1 MKIKIYMK
9 KLVLLCMLGCMS
21 LFVFAQPN
29 WSENIAPILY
39 SKCTTCHNSY
49 GIAPFSLITY
59 QDAFVNSATIRQQV
73 NGRKMPP
80 WPPDPNYRHLAH
92 ERTLTADEI
101 TAIDDW
107 VTNGSPKGDST
118 LAPLV
123 PVYSSQ
129 AEITSPDLVSR
140 IPNYLVNTTTD
151 LYRCFVIPTGFA
163 TQKFLTEIEAIPGN
177 RSIVHHILIYED
189 TSNVPSQLDAADP
202 GPGYTE
208 FGGTGS
214 TSSNL
219 IGVWVPGQGTYRLP
233 AGMGIKLPAQTN
245 IILQIHYPGGTSS
258 QIDSTKIL
266 FKLTSSSVRS
276 VSIAPPL
283 THFNLTNGPLFIPAN
298 TTRTFYSEYT
308 LPFTLSTLSVG
319 PHMHL
324 IGKSIMSYG
333 ITPTNDTIPF
343 INIPEWD
350 FHWQGLYSFQNVLK
364 LPAGTVLHST
374 AFYDNTSANPDNPN
388 DPPQNVSWGENTTDE
403 MMLVYFSYLLYQPGD
418 ENIVIDSSTI
428 TSADNY
434 SFSGIISSAQ
444 LYEPSPNPVTS
455 DLSFDFYMA
464 DKSSV
469 SFVIYDVNGR
479 LIASLP
485 STRKYLVGLNR
496 EKFSIANLASGNYI
510 LQMKTETISRS
521 KKFIKD

>member
-1 MKIKIYMK
+1 MKRLI
-9 KLVLLCMLGCMS
+9 LLLCFGCMS
-21 LFVFAQPN
+21 LTLFAQPN
-29 WSENIAPILY
+29 WSEHIAPILY
-39 SKCTTCHNSY
+39 SKCTSCHNSN

-59 QDAFVNSATIRQQV
+59 EDAYVNSQTIRQQV

-80 WPPDPNYRHLAH
+80 WPPDPNYRHLAY
-92 ERTLTADEI
+92 ERVLTATEI
-101 TAIDDW
+101 TAINDW
-107 VTNGSPKGDST
+107 VNNGSLKGDST
-118 LAPLV
+118 LAPPP

-140 IPNYLVNTTTD
+140 IPDYLVNTTTD
-151 LYRCFVIPTGFA
+151 LYRCFVIPTGLA
-163 TQKFLTEIEAIPGN
+163 TQEFLTEIEAIPGN

-189 TSNVPSQLDAADP
+189 TSNVPLQLDAADP

-245 IILQIHYPGGTSS
+245 IILQIHYPAGIVAET
-258 QIDSTKIL
+258 DSTKIL
-266 FKLTSSSVRS
+266 FKLTPSSVRS

-343 INIPEWD
+343 INIPDWD

-388 DPPQNVSWGENTTDE
+388 DPPQNVYLGESTTDE
-403 MMLVYFSYLLYQPGD
+403 MMLVYFSYLFYLPGD

-428 TSADNY
+428 TATDDY
-434 SFSGIISSAQ
+434 SFSGIISTAQ
-444 LYEPSPNPVTS
+444 LYEPSPNPAVS
-455 DLSFDFYMA
+455 DLSFDFYMP

-469 SFVIYDVNGR
+469 SFVIYDMNGR
-479 LIASLP
+479 LVTSLP
-485 STRKYLVGLNR
+485 SNKKYVAGLNR
-496 EKFSIANLASGNYI
+496 EKFPVSNLAAGSYI
-510 LQMKTETISRS
+510 LQMKTESVSRS
-521 KKFIKD
+521 KKFVKE